1 MSKVSIAVLASGR
14 GTNFEALVHATRR
27 GDTNG
32 EIRLLV
38 ANIPDAPVLKKA
50 EAEHVPAVLIPHRQ
64 FKTRAEFEQA
74 LIAELKHHNVGLVCL
89 AGFMRILS
97 PVFVAAF
104 ENRIMNI
111 HPSLLPAFAGLQGM
125 QVHEAVM
132 AAGVKVTGCTVHF
145 VSTDVDAGPIIVQR
159 AIAIRDVD
167 TPESLALRV
176 LVEEHQAYAEAVRLF
191 CAGRLKVE
199 GKTTRVLENDER
211 STMNEGTTNA

>member
-27 GDTNG
+27 PDTNG
-32 EIRLLV
+32 EVRLLV
-38 ANIPDAPVLKKA
+38 ANIPDAPVLKRA
-50 EAEHVPAVLIPHRQ
+50 EQEHVPAAIIPHRQ
-64 FKTRAEFEQA
+64 FKTRAEFERA
-74 LIAELKHHNVGLVCL
+74 LIAELNHHNINLVCL

-104 ENRIMNI
+104 ENHIMNI

-145 VSTDVDAGPIIVQR
+145 VDTDVDAGPIIVQR
-159 AIAIRDVD
+159 AIAVRDVD

-176 LVEEHQAYAEAVRLF
+176 LVEEHLAYAEAVKLF
-191 CAGRLKVE
+191 CTGRLRVE
-199 GKTTRVLENDER
+199 GRRVR
-211 STMNEGTTNA
+211 VAGNEGTTGA

>member
-1 MSKVSIAVLASGR
+1 VSKVSIAVLASGR

-27 GDTNG
+27 ADTNG

-38 ANIPDAPVLKKA
+38 ANIPDAPVLKRA
-50 EAEHVPAVLIPHRQ
+50 EVEHVPAAIIPHRQ
-64 FKTRAEFEQA
+64 FQTRAAFEQA
-74 LIAELKHHNVGLVCL
+74 LIAELNHHNINLVCL

-104 ENRIMNI
+104 ENRIMNV

-159 AIAIRDVD
+159 AIAVRDVD

-199 GKTTRVLENDER
+199 GKRTRVLENDER